1 VAAKTEKRSP
11 LKTKPLRNP
20 GQSLEEETQRL
31 VDESGMPVLTTALA
45 AMLLACYEWW
55 RWFTSSPPQP
65 WVVTIVAVGVAIYAT
80 FHTVSVRR
88 RLKNLRLGLDG
99 ERVVGQ
105 LLESLRA
112 VGFRVFHDIPANGFN
127 VDHVIV
133 GPQGVFAIETKTF
146 SKPVK
151 GHSEVQYDGQKML
164 VNGREPDRDPV
175 AQAHANRD
183 WVVEILQ
190 KAINRRFPT
199 RGVVVLPG
207 WWVDQPKGGRH
218 PDTWVLNPKAL
229 PAFIDHEPVVLKDED
244 IALVST
250 ALEYYITRD

>member
-1 VAAKTEKRSP
+1 VATKTKKRSP
-11 LKTKPLRNP
+11 LKTKPLRSP
-20 GQSLEEETQRL
+20 GQSLDEEAQRL
-31 VDESGMPVLTTALA
+31 VDESGMPVLIAALA
-45 AMLLACYEWW
+45 AVLLACYEWW

-65 WVVTIVAVGVAIYAT
+65 WAVTIVAVGAAIYAA
-80 FHTVSVRR
+80 FHTVGVRR
-88 RLKNLRLGLDG
+88 RLKNLRLGLEG

-105 LLESLRA
+105 SLESLRA
-112 VGFRVFHDIPANGFN
+112 LGFRVFHDIPGGGFN
-127 VDHVIV
+127 IDHVIV

-151 GHSEVQYDGQKML
+151 GVSKVKYDGEKML
-164 VNGREPDRDPV
+164 VNGREPDRNPV
-175 AQAHANRD
+175 AQARANRD

-190 KAINRRFPT
+190 KATNRRFPT

-207 WWVDQPKGGRH
+207 WWVDPPGGGSR

-229 PAFIDHEPVVLKDED
+229 PGFIRHEPVVLKDED

-250 ALEYYITRD
+250 ALEYYVTRD